1 MAAPRSSPLRAFKQ
15 PTTPKMESNA
25 SQLRMRSQVRQQSA
39 GSGPLRLP
47 GLPRFH
53 PANFPS
59 SHSSMAN
66 TPTSGGN
73 SPQPPMSP
81 RAQQRYQSEIRNQLY
96 SHHQSPLHRRTPS
109 SQKPTSPP
117 RLRPMDGS
125 PGPVT
130 PLELEADNYLAVGS
144 GSLNPTAQAEYV
156 DKLIREQSARSR
168 RERDHSASPRRGSG
182 PSVGFN

>member
-1 MAAPRSSPLRAFKQ
+1 MD
-15 PTTPKMESNA
+15 SNA
-25 SQLRMRSQVRQQSA
+25 SQLRMRGQVRQQSVA
-39 GSGPLRLP
+39 SGPLRLP

-59 SHSSMAN
+59 SHSSIAN

-96 SHHQSPLHRRTPS
+96 GHHQSPLHHRLAPS
-109 SQKPTSPP
+109 NQKPTSPP

-156 DKLIREQSARSR
+156 DKIIREQSARSR
-168 RERDHSASPRRGSG
+168 REREHSASPRRGSDA
-182 PSVGFN
+182 PVSFT